1 MSATAERFITGFR
14 AGSYDKLLTG
24 PGAVFVNYRLPDQ
37 QLLGFTDGGS
47 EFNPGITYRDVTG
60 DLRFGMVRGGRILD
74 DVQPTLTV
82 NLKEWDVNNMLKTFP
97 GMAATERYGVTLVED
112 EAVGTGDDSQVLFP
126 LANETVEFSSL
137 RLYADG
143 ELIRD
148 NLYFLYNVGDAGNTS
163 GTAAE
168 IVFGAPVPTGTVIT
182 ATYLAENAAG
192 GAVEYSELSIGN
204 VDQNSYFDNVAVIAT
219 ISGSQNPF
227 VGILRN
233 AIVSEPPTFSLSNKD
248 ETTSSVTFSGM
259 MSPSDMEDV
268 ALGRKTIREASPFRI
283 YFPEITRWDS

>member
-1 MSATAERFITGFR
+1 MSVTAERFITGFR

-82 NLKEWDVNNMLKTFP
+82 NLKEWDVENMLKTFP
-97 GMAATERYGVTLVED
+97 GMSATQRYGVTLVED
-112 EAVGTGDDSQVLFP
+112 EAVGTGDGSQVLFP
-126 LANETVEFSSL
+126 LASEIVEFSSL

-143 ELIRD
+143 ELVPSNR
-148 NLYFLYNVGDAGNTS
+148 YFLYNVGDSGNS
-163 GTAAE
+163 GAVTPTAE
-168 IVFGAPVPTGTVIT
+168 VVFSVAPATTVAIT
-182 ATYLAENAAG
+182 ATYLAENAS
-192 GAVEYSELSIGN
+192 GATPEYTELSIGN
-204 VDQNSYFDNVAVIAT
+204 VDENSYFNNVAVIAT
-219 ISGSQNPF
+219 ISGSTNPF

-283 YFPEITRWDS
+283 YFPTLRV